1 MTSTLPPFSLL
12 TARWMAIRASQ
23 HTAEGVHQPP
33 AYNCLSA
40 VIRAQLLMLLHIITC
55 NYYTPIIGGVLNR
68 T

>member
-1 MTSTLPPFSLL
+1 
-12 TARWMAIRASQ
+12 MAIRASQ

-40 VIRAQLLMLLHIITC
+40 VIRAQLLTLLHIITC